1 MSMDL
6 IHGME
11 EVLDLATG
19 SLNEETDFKALAEWD
34 SLAALSLMVLIEDN
48 YKKVIDPAVLK
59 SSRTIAELAENIAK
73 MG

>member
-6 IHGME
+6 IQGME
-11 EVLDLATG
+11 EILDLAPG
-19 SLNEETDFKALAEWD
+19 SLSAETDFKALGEWD

-48 YKKVIDPAVLK
+48 YKKIIDPAVLK

-73 MG
+73 VG

>member
-59 SSRTIAELAENIAK
+59 SSRTIAELAENITK